1 MLWKNKLSIILLY
14 WSISLSKSFTS
25 EDFNLLN
32 DGDYNNTFYIKI
44 IEDFTKLVQD
54 NSNPALYSNE
64 NYTKCNEFQ
73 PERNTTNTLY
83 DLIKY
88 SGKSFGDAGFENDCT
103 LNGNNSFILLS
114 YSLDIDKL
122 LADQEKEKQL
132 LHFLNTS
139 SFTTGICLYTKCLP
153 FIRQLLDEKQ
163 NAPLFDKLKADYYLK
178 SLIYYSYDKH
188 KEELSESTSKGK
200 ISFYIFGLVT
210 LILIGFRFLCS
221 ILKVV
226 LFSTFKIHQN
236 DEGTNKKKKKSKKK
250 KHKNSDDSNDSKG
263 KKAEQS
269 IFLFNESTE
278 VPEQS
283 MVMERT
289 KSQRFVNFFDY
300 SYNLKYLSYFKN
312 KYYTDEGIEILSLFR
327 FVTMIFLTLNHCM
340 YISYMMPGSDYLNE
354 DFYVS
359 PFFFFVKLPTFSSTA
374 WIILDTAIT
383 SYKLMTF
390 IKKEMNSTGKNE
402 VTLLVI
408 FMFFVRAIPK
418 IVITLIIYFFLHIYL
433 QYIQY
438 YLKIGGSMFIYYLNN
453 LQKNR
458 HCFNEPFSIFIPF
471 YLQYYDNDPSFTN
484 CFRFANIT
492 FNEFYC
498 FIFFLLI
505 IYICFKLKKPVFDYC
520 ILILLFINICLTYLG
535 CGNVQLTDYNMDEI
549 QGHEFTEKRTHLFLN
564 YYLIGIFIG
573 MSYFYYGDM
582 ISQNAISQND
592 YIPFNFCYKIISLI
606 DPISKRI
613 KLLFTFIAFIFIILL
628 SSLYTIFRSLDDLDT
643 ITIKSN
649 WFLTFCYYYEK
660 EIFSIFFCLILLMAM
675 VYPKDSVFAGLAK
688 WNVFVIFNRIGT
700 TFFCSSNALI
710 YLANSLFNI
719 KLKLTYQNLFF
730 TNIGLFIF
738 VVVFSILFTILYEM
752 PFRILIKKFDN
763 AIRKREES
771 QSINLM
777 DDKLY
782 PLAERTSEL

>member
-1 MLWKNKLSIILLY
+1 MLWNNKLSIILLY
-14 WSISLSKSFTS
+14 LSISLIKSFTLQ
-25 EDFNLLN
+25 NYNWLN
-32 DGDYNNTFYIKI
+32 DEDKAFYIKI

-54 NSNPALYSNE
+54 NSNPELYSNE
-64 NYTKCNEFQ
+64 NYTKCTEFQ

-83 DLIKY
+83 NLINY
-88 SGKSFGDAGFENDCT
+88 SGKSFGDPGFENDCI

-122 LADQEKEKQL
+122 FADQEREKQL

-139 SFTTGICLYTKCLP
+139 NFTTGICLYKKCLP
-153 FIRQLLDEKQ
+153 FIGQLLDEEQ
-163 NAPLFDKLKADYYLK
+163 NSPLFAKLREDYYLK
-178 SLIYYSYDKH
+178 TLKFYSYDNHRDKI
-188 KEELSESTSKGK
+188 KQSTSNEKL
-200 ISFYIFGLVT
+200 SVYIFGIIT
-210 LILIGFRFLCS
+210 LIVIAFRFLCS

-236 DEGTNKKKKKSKKK
+236 DEGTNKKKKKGKKK
-250 KHKNSDDSNDSKG
+250 KHKNSDDSDESKE

-278 VPEQS
+278 VPAQS

-359 PFFFFVKLPTFSSTA
+359 WLFFFVKLPTFSSTA

-402 VTLLVI
+402 VTVLVI
-408 FMFFVRAIPK
+408 FMFFLRAIPK

-438 YLKIGGSMFIYYLNN
+438 YLDLGGSMFIYYLNN

-458 HCFNEPFSIFIPF
+458 FCSKNPFSIFTPF
-471 YLQYYDNDPSFTN
+471 YIQYHDDDPSFTN

-498 FIFFLLI
+498 FILFLVI
-505 IYICFKLKKPVFDYC
+505 IYICFKLKKPVFDYF
-520 ILILLFINICLTYLG
+520 ILLLLFINICLTYFG
-535 CGNVQLTDYNMDEI
+535 CGKVTLTDYNMNEI

-564 YYLIGIFIG
+564 YYMIGIFIG
-573 MSYFYYGDM
+573 MSYFYFGDM
-582 ISQNAISQND
+582 ISQNSISQND
-592 YIPFNFCYKIISLI
+592 YIPFNFCYKIISFI
-606 DPISKRI
+606 DPLSKWI
-613 KLLFTFIAFIFIILL
+613 KLLITFIALVFIILL
-628 SSLYTIFRSLDDLDT
+628 SGLYTIFRFFDGLDT

-660 EIFSIFFCLILLMAM
+660 EIFSIFFCFILLMAM
-675 VYPKDSVFAGLAK
+675 VYPKDSVFASLAK
-688 WNVFVIFNRIGT
+688 SNVFVIFNRIGT

-752 PFRILIKKFDN
+752 PFRILIKKFDD

-771 QSINLM
+771 QSINSI

-782 PLAERTSEL
+782 PLADRTSEL